1 MDDGIVSA
9 ATLVARRINAEGLA
23 IIKEFEGL
31 HLTPYLCPAK
41 VWTIGYGHTRTVRAG
56 MVLTREEAQDLL
68 DEDLRL
74 FERAA
79 QRLVKVPLN
88 DNQFSALVSFVFNVG
103 IANFERST
111 LLKLLNRTWYE
122 QVPAQ
127 LTRWSRAGGEILGG
141 LARRRAAEARLWNTA
156 PSSSDAPMP
165 NFADARAQA
174 DTATKSIAAAWS
186 APFESKGRRRGNAWS
201 AF

>member
-1 MDDGIVSA
+1 MADGKGSA
-9 ATLVARRINAEGLA
+9 AGVFARRANAEGVA
-23 IIKEFEGL
+23 IIKEYEGL

-56 MVLTREEAQDLL
+56 MAVTREEALALL
-68 DEDLRL
+68 DEDLRV
-74 FERAA
+74 FERAV
-79 QRLVKVPLN
+79 QRLVTVPIN

-111 LLKLLNRTWYE
+111 LLKLLNRAWYE

-141 LARRRAAEARLWNTA
+141 LARRRAAEAQLWNMA
-156 PSSSDAPMP
+156 PPASGAAVPS
-165 NFADARAQA
+165 FADALAP
-174 DTATKSIAAAWS
+174 DTFTKSLVASWRV
-186 APFESKGRRRGNAWS
+186 PLEDKGLRRGNAWA